1 MILVA
6 LVIPKPEY
14 AQTPVNKSIPVQ
26 SGQSVVMHFDYPE
39 LIRVTTWDKNEISIQ
54 GNVSINNG
62 ENDDAFVLETSTT
75 GNAVNIRSEI
85 KNMKNLPQRITIVR
99 DGKKMIFKDKEELK
113 KYQQEH
119 GKGYDVMSMGSDME
133 IELEI
138 KVPRNIATRIESVYG
153 MVEVKSFSGPLVVEA
168 TYGGVDVALTEKAIG
183 EITAETNYG
192 EIFTNL
198 DTRFGGDKTDRD
210 FHTYVS
216 AKPGSGPKYSL
227 ESQYGNVYIR
237 KATN

>member
-1 MILVA
+1 
-6 LVIPKPEY
+6 
-14 AQTPVNKSIPVQ
+14 
-26 SGQSVVMHFDYPE
+26 
-39 LIRVTTWDKNEISIQ
+39 
-54 GNVSINNG
+54 
-62 ENDDAFVLETSTT
+62 
-75 GNAVNIRSEI
+75 
-85 KNMKNLPQRITIVR
+85 
-99 DGKKMIFKDKEELK
+99 
-113 KYQQEH
+113 
-119 GKGYDVMSMGSDME
+119 
-133 IELEI
+133 
-138 KVPRNIATRIESVYG
+138 